1 MSQLMISGEPRAS
14 LRQRVLLMRAQP
26 MFDGLDDEGML
37 LLAEHGRLGRYHDGE
52 LVSVEG
58 EPAQT
63 VFLVTQGELR
73 ISARGRELAV
83 RAAGDAYGGL
93 PLLARQPS
101 TQAVARG
108 EVHTLEI
115 PAAAFENALIENY
128 SMLRNT
134 LRVLGTGVLARRG
147 ALPVDANA
155 KRQIDEGVWRD
166 GPRSLV
172 ERLLALRQS
181 PFGQLNLEA
190 LVDLARSMV
199 EERYG
204 AGQLLWAAGDPS
216 THTLHID
223 AGRVRC
229 TAPDGRAVD
238 VGSGFTIG
246 VLDGWGA
253 RKRVYEARAVSPV
266 IAARIDF
273 EGFLALL
280 EAHPEVGL
288 ELLRGFASELLKQLE
303 QGLAE

>member
-26 MFDGLDDEGML
+26 MFDGLDDDGML
-37 LLAEHGRLGRYHDGE
+37 LLAEHVRVGRYQDGE
-52 LVSVEG
+52 RVSVEG
-58 EPAQT
+58 EPAQS
-63 VFLVTQGELR
+63 VFLVTQGELHV
-73 ISARGRELAV
+73 SAGGKRLSV
-83 RAAGDAYGGL
+83 RRAGDAYGGL
-93 PLLARQPS
+93 PLLARKPS
-101 TQAVARG
+101 PLALAHGV
-108 EVHTLEI
+108 VHTLEI

-134 LRVLGTGVLARRG
+134 LRVLGAGVLAGRG
-147 ALPVDANA
+147 SLPAEVNA
-155 KRQIDEGVWRD
+155 ERQIDEGVWRD
-166 GPRSLV
+166 GPRSMV

-199 EERYG
+199 EERYQ

-246 VLDGWGA
+246 VLDGWGTRQRA
-253 RKRVYEARAVSPV
+253 YEARAISRV

-303 QGLAE
+303 QA